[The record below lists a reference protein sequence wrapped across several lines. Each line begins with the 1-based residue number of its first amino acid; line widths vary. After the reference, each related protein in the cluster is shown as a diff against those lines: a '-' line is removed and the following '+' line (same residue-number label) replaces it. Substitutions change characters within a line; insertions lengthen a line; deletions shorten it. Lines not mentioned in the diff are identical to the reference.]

1 MALLDI
7 SGVPLEAVVLVVV
20 LRFGILQQFVEV
32 LQLFHV
38 PLLGLLVDF
47 TMSFLFFVVS
57 ALLVL

>member
-1 MALLDI
+1 MALLNV

>member
-1 MALLDI
+1 MALLDV